1 MMIAEARYNR
11 AMDCINEGL
20 DYTMYVGY
28 LEQAIN
34 TEYLAEF
41 TMNKSDYEYYKEGV
55 CTQQ

>member
-11 AMDCINEGL
+11 AMDCITEGME
-20 DYTMYVGY
+20 YSIYVSY

-34 TEYLAEF
+34 PSYLAEF
-41 TMNKSDYEYYKEGV
+41 TMSKSDYEYYKEGV